1 MLYHALCR
9 SASALAQAGDPAAAR
24 SPLDE
29 LQALEDPAWPPQR
42 LLWGAEAAQV
52 VARLGGDA
60 HGTLERSRR
69 LVALDRARGSD
80 ASIAL
85 GNLVDHELAA
95 GDAAAAARS
104 GAALVATLQGTRNE
118 YSMAFARINL
128 CAAYLALDDLRAGA
142 PGGAGCL
149 AASGAVRAAA
159 RRGRLPGAAG
169 GTREAAPRGG
179 AIAGLRA
186 SNVVPNARRRSK
198 PTRLRRSLAPSR
210 WPRRRLAMRPSG
222 ARTPTVLPCTTCTS
236 QNSHSAA
243 MTAEPQQ

>member
-1 MLYHALCR
+1 MTNCR
-9 SASALAQAGDPAAAR
+9 RLKIRLAAAA
-24 SPLDE
+24 P
-29 LQALEDPAWPPQR
+29 
-42 LLWGAEAAQV
+42 LWGAEAAQV

-128 CAAYLALDDLRAGA
+128 CAAYLALDYPAQARPVARAA
-142 PGGAGCL
+142 WPQ
-149 AASGAVRAAA
+149 AVRRTSRRWRAA
-159 RRGRLPGAAG
+159 RR
-169 GTREAAPRGG
+169 
-179 AIAGLRA
+179 
-186 SNVVPNARRRSK
+186 
-198 PTRLRRSLAPSR
+198 
-210 WPRRRLAMRPSG
+210 
-222 ARTPTVLPCTTCTS
+222 
-236 QNSHSAA
+236 
-243 MTAEPQQ
+243 